1 PPCTAVYWDRIVVGW
16 ARSWA
21 VEILAAN
28 REFASQAHLVTVL
41 ASKTSFLVI
50 VSGVYGFLAHHCIRT
65 GARSCIAQ
73 GPEMVYILCMPYA
86 DPTQQRHAQR
96 EWWKSEYQGS
106 PTFRRKELR
115 RKKAARAAW
124 TSKRKAQ
131 NREYMREFM
140 RAYRAKLKKKEKAK

>member
-1 PPCTAVYWDRIVVGW
+1 
-16 ARSWA
+16 
-21 VEILAAN
+21 
-28 REFASQAHLVTVL
+28 
-41 ASKTSFLVI
+41 
-50 VSGVYGFLAHHCIRT
+50 
-65 GARSCIAQ
+65 
-73 GPEMVYILCMPYA
+73 MVYILCMPYA

-140 RAYRAKLKKKEKAK
+140 RAYRAKLKKKEKAKAAKPAARVAKNSKVKRPTTKARAPRRAASARGASRRRG